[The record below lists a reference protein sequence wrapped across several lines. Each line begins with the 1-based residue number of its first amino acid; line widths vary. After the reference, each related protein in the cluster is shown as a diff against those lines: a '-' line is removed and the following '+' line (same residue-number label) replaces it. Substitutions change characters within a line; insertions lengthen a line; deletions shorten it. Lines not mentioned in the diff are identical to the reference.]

1 MLYSC
6 RLYEPSKESRAKEEE
21 ERKQKNEEAK
31 KSNPQHVAK
40 EFDYDTCKYLTN
52 HPVAVALSDGL
63 LLWLEYVIED
73 GKGLVIK
80 LDKRA

>member
-1 MLYSC
+1 MLCSC
-6 RLYEPSKESRAKEEE
+6 RLYEPSKEARENEEKKRKE
-21 ERKQKNEEAK
+21 KDDEAK
-31 KSNPQHVAK
+31 KKNKRYVAR

-52 HPVAVALSDGL
+52 NPVAVALSDGL
-63 LLWLEYVIED
+63 LLWLEYVIEG